1 MEKQEKVDGAQT
13 ILERMYNDRVNIKQ
27 GLVEASSRLRYLV
40 ERLGLEIESMPTE
53 DSKDLER
60 EAVLHKDELNNQKMS
75 SELYAVHNII
85 SALEKL

>member
-1 MEKQEKVDGAQT
+1 METQVKAQTAQT
-13 ILERMYNDRVNIKQ
+13 ILERMYNDRVDIKQ

-40 ERLGLEIESMPTE
+40 ERLGLEIESTPMSE
-53 DSKDLER
+53 NIGVER

-75 SELYAVHNII
+75 SELYGIHNII